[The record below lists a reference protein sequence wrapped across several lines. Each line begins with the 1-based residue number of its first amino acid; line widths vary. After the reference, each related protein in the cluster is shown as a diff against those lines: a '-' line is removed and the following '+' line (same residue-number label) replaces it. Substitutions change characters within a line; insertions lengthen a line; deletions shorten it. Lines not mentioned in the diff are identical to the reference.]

1 MAEVAIRPGDVYPE
15 GCAACHALQDSI
27 HEARVAE
34 VDKTGP
40 GGSSGFNRA
49 IAMRTLLLGVFLSRF
64 STFYRQQ
71 SRTLTN
77 REAVRETPHGRG
89 GYPARM
95 LCVFCN
101 GGWDLDLSVHQDCS
115 LCDRAGVSFPASL
128 SLSAREIKT
137 KAHKIKVKV
146 LCEGFE
152 AGNGSVPC
160 FKTSLANVLKLNSQ
174 RESERFQ
181 ENELCGLFSENE
193 SKRARSNKGLKAKA
207 REIKAKV
214 LCEVSE

>member
-1 MAEVAIRPGDVYPE
+1 
-15 GCAACHALQDSI
+15 
-27 HEARVAE
+27 
-34 VDKTGP
+34 
-40 GGSSGFNRA
+40 
-49 IAMRTLLLGVFLSRF
+49 
-64 STFYRQQ
+64 
-71 SRTLTN
+71 
-77 REAVRETPHGRG
+77 
-89 GYPARM
+89 M